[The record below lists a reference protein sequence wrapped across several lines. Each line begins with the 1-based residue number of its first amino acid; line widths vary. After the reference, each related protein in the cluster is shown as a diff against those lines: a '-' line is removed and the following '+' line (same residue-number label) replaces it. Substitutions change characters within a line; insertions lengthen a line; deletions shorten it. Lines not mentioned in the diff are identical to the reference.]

1 MWAEIGVFSPKQGV
15 FAMLRRIILSAGG
28 KVSQRL
34 FGVKKLFTYFAVLGM
49 LAICNLIT
57 AHAAERC
64 PTTSLLKEK
73 ELPFAVISVSS
84 KAVKLHT
91 GLRKM
96 EPFGSTVEPI
106 SFVSVNNPLGTKIYS
121 NAVIGKQDYASL
133 LASIS
138 KLKNIALK
146 TVDEPRIFIV
156 LSSTITTW
164 DGSVKLSDTI
174 VEAGLVKE
182 VILISQ
188 SEEAEN
194 ALLGI
199 TTDHRQ
205 LNESLLVDIGS
216 GKTSISSVF
225 FNKKIHDIRV
235 VTLDGVTS
243 IAEKLKNNERQNFAQ
258 EIIQNYDANP
268 SWERKKLV
276 LVGGIPYALALYAGA
291 APTDRFVP
299 ISKKIINNFIT
310 SIAECK
316 NVIDLFPDNDIHEIF
331 TLAQLQAGA
340 KIMNWMEPILQNKS
354 LYIGLNTPAWELMLG
369 AKILGK
375 TSTR

>member
-1 MWAEIGVFSPKQGV
+1 
-15 FAMLRRIILSAGG
+15 MLRLINLSAGG
-28 KVSQRL
+28 KVTKCQTY

-235 VTLDGVTS
+235 VTLDGVNS
-243 IAEKLKNNERQNFAQ
+243 IAEKLKNN
-258 EIIQNYDANP
+258 
-268 SWERKKLV
+268 
-276 LVGGIPYALALYAGA
+276 
-291 APTDRFVP
+291 
-299 ISKKIINNFIT
+299 
-310 SIAECK
+310 
-316 NVIDLFPDNDIHEIF
+316 
-331 TLAQLQAGA
+331 
-340 KIMNWMEPILQNKS
+340 
-354 LYIGLNTPAWELMLG
+354 
-369 AKILGK
+369 
-375 TSTR
+375 

>member
-1 MWAEIGVFSPKQGV
+1 
-15 FAMLRRIILSAGG
+15 MLRRIILSAGG
-28 KVSQRL
+28 KVTKCQTY
-34 FGVKKLFTYFAVLGM
+34 FGVKSVLLGFFSI
-49 LAICNLIT
+49 LAIIASFSLIT
-57 AHAAERC
+57 ANAAERC

-73 ELPFAVISVSS
+73 EQPFAMISVSS

-121 NAVIGKQDYASL
+121 NAVIGKQDFASL
-133 LASIS
+133 LASIQ
-138 KLKNIALK
+138 KLRLIALK

-164 DGSVKLSDTI
+164 DGSKKLSDSI
-174 VEAGLVKE
+174 VEAGLAKE

-199 TTDHRQ
+199 TTDHQQ
-205 LNESLLVDIGS
+205 LNQSLLVDIGS
-216 GKTSISSVF
+216 GKTAISSVF
-225 FNKKIHDIRV
+225 FDKKKVHHIRI
-235 VTLDGVTS
+235 VTLDGVSS
-243 IAEKLKNNERQNFAQ
+243 IAAKLKNNEPQHFAQ
-258 EIIQNYDANP
+258 EIISNYDANP
-268 SWERKKLV
+268 AWERKKLI
-276 LVGGIPYALALYAGA
+276 LVGGIPYALALYSGA

-299 ISKKIINNFIT
+299 ISAKIIADFT
-310 SIAECK
+310 KSVAECK
-316 NVIDLFPDNDIHEIF
+316 DVIEMFPENDIHEIF

>member
-1 MWAEIGVFSPKQGV
+1 
-15 FAMLRRIILSAGG
+15 MLRLINLSAGG
-28 KVSQRL
+28 KVTKCQTY

-235 VTLDGVTS
+235 VTHDGVSS
-243 IAEKLKNNERQNFAQ
+243 IAAKLKNNEPQYFAQ
-258 EIIQNYDANP
+258 EIISNYDANP
-268 SWERKKLV
+268 SWERKKLI

-299 ISKKIINNFIT
+299 ISRKIINNFIT

-340 KIMNWMEPILQNKS
+340 KIINWMEPILQNKS